1 MRLLNFHAK
10 LKGKFRKN
18 DEECH
23 VSEVKNQDT
32 KPKISLWSKKQLG
45 FIEESLI
52 FIKRFYSNILI
63 NANLQPNQTPNRFE
77 PFC

>member
-10 LKGKFRKN
+10 LEVMFLEN

-32 KPKISLWSKKQLG
+32 ELKISLWSKK
-45 FIEESLI
+45 
-52 FIKRFYSNILI
+52 
-63 NANLQPNQTPNRFE
+63 
-77 PFC
+77 